1 MNHIQV
7 CLHTVY
13 LNNIQ
18 FNFNKMLLSY
28 LKQSWAALRHN
39 LIHMLWMCYFWVG
52 LGGRYTNVLQKRGGY
67 NGERMRGERTH
78 HIRLK
83 PEDQRTDDIRAP
95 RGTQNRGTPR
105 LTHLPTARNP
115 VNGELWLEKRGNHNR
130 GGVVRI
136 QAEEQ
141 YTVHLIKWENMTELI
156 YLSIISNPQSWK
168 CLLPSAGQ
176 SKTIQIWIPLISFT
190 EERESYGFGK
200 RTEWSFFGIFS
211 IDQSTWE
218 GKPLFSWSA
227 SNVRIFSSLIVSV
240 VCDHIV
246 SRGYKTEINSPPDG
260 WLLLCV
266 LLGETQ
272 KKSILIRTII
282 ITKLSIF

>member
-1 MNHIQV
+1 
-7 CLHTVY
+7 
-13 LNNIQ
+13 
-18 FNFNKMLLSY
+18 
-28 LKQSWAALRHN
+28 
-39 LIHMLWMCYFWVG
+39 
-52 LGGRYTNVLQKRGGY
+52 
-67 NGERMRGERTH
+67 MRGERTH

-83 PEDQRTDDIRAP
+83 PEDQRDRRHQSAE
-95 RGTQNRGTPR
+95 GTQNRGTPR

-240 VCDHIV
+240 
-246 SRGYKTEINSPPDG
+246 SA
-260 WLLLCV
+260 
-266 LLGETQ
+266 
-272 KKSILIRTII
+272 
-282 ITKLSIF
+282 IT